1 MGILGGGGTLGGGE
15 RNCKGDKG
23 KMGDLEPTRL
33 FNPVGTEKRRI
44 KCMGNDKLRF
54 LDRMNVKCTFRCKTT
69 EFTLQ
74 CLHSGNV
81 ILQNLTI

>member
-33 FNPVGTEKRRI
+33 FNPVGMEKETYKVHRKRQTEISR
-44 KCMGNDKLRF
+44 
-54 LDRMNVKCTFRCKTT
+54 
-69 EFTLQ
+69 
-74 CLHSGNV
+74 
-81 ILQNLTI
+81 QNER